1 MTPQAATEKGS
12 TFVSPDTLPAS
23 TASAPLG
30 TSAHG
35 NYYAGTGNLG

>member
-1 MTPQAATEKGS
+1 VQAGPQGS
-12 TFVSPDTLPAS
+12 TFVSPDTLPTS

-35 NYYAGTGNLG
+35 NYYAGTANLG